1 MLQITNFKIICTDS
15 TEAFSKLR
23 FAGLNHQLSKLSFF
37 LPPTLKKLEGHIAV
51 CGGGVWC
58 GVVCVYVCASVCV
71 RASVCVCVLK
81 KIS

>member
-1 MLQITNFKIICTDS
+1 MLQIANFKIICTDS

-51 CGGGVWC
+51 CVGGVVWC
-58 GVVCVYVCASVCV
+58 GVCI
-71 RASVCVCVLK
+71 CVC
-81 KIS
+81 